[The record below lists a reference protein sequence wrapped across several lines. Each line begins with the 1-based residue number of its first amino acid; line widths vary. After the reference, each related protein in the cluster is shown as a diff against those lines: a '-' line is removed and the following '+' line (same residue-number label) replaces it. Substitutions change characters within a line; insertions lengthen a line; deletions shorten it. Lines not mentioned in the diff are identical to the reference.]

1 MPDEKFHEA
10 DKLGNKKDESED
22 NEAQER
28 MTKNLANDVA
38 IQDAHE
44 ANAECSMAQDR
55 RRTRCA
61 PVKTNDE

>member
-1 MPDEKFHEA
+1 MTHEELHEA
-10 DKLGNKKDESED
+10 DKLRNEKDERED

-44 ANAECSMAQDR
+44 AIAECNMAKDR
-55 RRTRCA
+55 RRTRYGR
-61 PVKTNDE
+61 